1 MVPSG
6 TPMLEIEGLHVKY
19 GGIHALKG
27 ISVNVE
33 EMRIVTLLGSN
44 GAGKTTAIKAVSGM
58 VPITAGDVRFLGR
71 SLKNMPAH
79 AIQKLGLVHIPEGRK
94 IFANLTVRENLIM
107 GAYNNSDKSDVART
121 MDRIFA
127 AFPILEMRS
136 GQLGGTL
143 SGGEQQM
150 LAIGRAMMSRPKLL
164 MMDEPSLGLAPMVVA
179 EVFRVIEEIR
189 KEGVTIFLIE
199 QNANVA
205 LKITDHAF
213 LLETGNIVMEGSGE
227 EFLNNPR
234 VKQAYLG
241 ERAKPQTG

>member
-33 EMRIVTLLGSN
+33 EMRIVTLLGAN
-44 GAGKTTAIKAVSGM
+44 GAGKTTTIKAVSGM
-58 VPITAGDVRFLGR
+58 VPITAGEVRFLGR

-136 GQLGGTL
+136 DQLGGTL

>member
-1 MVPSG
+1 MPSG

-27 ISVNVE
+27 ISVKVD
-33 EMRIVTLLGSN
+33 EMRIVTLLGAN
-44 GAGKTTAIKAVSGM
+44 GAGKTTTIKAVSGM
-58 VPITAGDVRFLGR
+58 VPITEGDVRFLGR
-71 SLKNMPAH
+71 SLKNIPAH

-107 GAYNNSDKSDVART
+107 GAYNNSHKSDVART

-136 GQLGGTL
+136 DQLGGTL

-205 LKITDHAF
+205 LKITDHAY

>member
-1 MVPSG
+1 
-6 TPMLEIEGLHVKY
+6 
-19 GGIHALKG
+19 
-27 ISVNVE
+27 
-33 EMRIVTLLGSN
+33 
-44 GAGKTTAIKAVSGM
+44 
-58 VPITAGDVRFLGR
+58 
-71 SLKNMPAH
+71 
-79 AIQKLGLVHIPEGRK
+79 
-94 IFANLTVRENLIM
+94 
-107 GAYNNSDKSDVART
+107 
-121 MDRIFA
+121 
-127 AFPILEMRS
+127 
-136 GQLGGTL
+136 
-143 SGGEQQM
+143 M

-205 LKITDHAF
+205 LKITDHAS
-213 LLETGNIVMEGSGE
+213 LLETGKIVMEGSGE

>member
-6 TPMLEIEGLHVKY
+6 TPMLEIEELHVKY

-33 EMRIVTLLGSN
+33 EMRIVTLLGAN
-44 GAGKTTAIKAVSGM
+44 GAGKTTTIKAVSGM
-58 VPITAGDVRFLGR
+58 VPIATGDVRFLGR

-107 GAYNNSDKSDVART
+107 GAYNNSDKKDVART

-127 AFPILEMRS
+127 AFPILELRS
-136 GQLGGTL
+136 DQLGGTL

-205 LKITDHAF
+205 LKITDHAY